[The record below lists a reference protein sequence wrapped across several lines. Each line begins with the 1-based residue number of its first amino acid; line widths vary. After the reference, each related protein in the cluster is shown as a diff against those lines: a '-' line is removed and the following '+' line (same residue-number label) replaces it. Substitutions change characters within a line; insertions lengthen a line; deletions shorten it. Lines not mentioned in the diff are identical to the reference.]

1 FYAYVSRIY
10 FAWAYAGHD
19 GGCNRRS
26 DSAVVLVERGDCGPC
41 DTSQGST
48 DRCGAAVMGSLAR
61 PGMVDG
67 PAGPTGDDCIGHGL
81 VDGSGSAFHGLLGL
95 YAVWRCSGGNG
106 RQFPAPGLSAGS
118 TGAIDP
124 SLCGCLS
131 KHLARHGRTVR

>member
-1 FYAYVSRIY
+1 HAYVSRVY

-26 DSAVVLVERGDCGPC
+26 YSAVVLVECGDCGPC

-48 DRCGAAVMGSLAR
+48 DRCRAAALGSFAR

-67 PAGPTGDDCIGHGL
+67 PTGPADHDCTGHGL
-81 VDGSGSAFHGLLGL
+81 VDGSGAAFHGLLGE
-95 YAVWRCSGGNG
+95 YAVWRCRAGSS
-106 RQFPAPGLSAGS
+106 RELLAPGPGTGSARR
-118 TGAIDP
+118 ADR